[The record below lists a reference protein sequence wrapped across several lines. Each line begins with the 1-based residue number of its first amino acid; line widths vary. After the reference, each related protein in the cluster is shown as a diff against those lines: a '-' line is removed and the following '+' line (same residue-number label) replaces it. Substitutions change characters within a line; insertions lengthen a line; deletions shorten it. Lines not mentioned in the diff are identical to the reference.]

1 MRKLSRLLL
10 LSAAL
15 SATAGAQSLP
25 APAAQPLEFE
35 PQLILTDPNAPPA
48 GGVTTDLVKLEN
60 GLQRAKRNAV
70 ADQALLKR
78 GILAK
83 VEAERSA
90 LKVVMLTSKLSE
102 ARLQAARTAL
112 ESLADASK
120 EAKAAAEQAVQ
131 EAEVTAKT
139 DAEAWHKAQVVAA
152 ELNLWRMQ
160 QLLAWGSGSKAQL
173 ARAKE
178 QLAALQA
185 TAAAGTTA
193 QLDAPLATKAG
204 AGQ

>member
-1 MRKLSRLLL
+1 MRKLARLLL
-10 LSAAL
+10 LSAGLAA
-15 SATAGAQSLP
+15 SAFAQTLP
-25 APAAQPLEFE
+25 APAAKPLEFE

-48 GGVTTDLVKLEN
+48 GGVTTDLAKLEN

-70 ADQALLKR
+70 ADEALYKR

-90 LKVVMLTSKLSE
+90 LKVVTLTSKLSD

-112 ESLADASK
+112 ENLADGSK
-120 EAKAAAEQAVQ
+120 EAKAAAEAAVN
-131 EAEVTAKT
+131 EAEATAKT
-139 DAEAWHKAQVVAA
+139 DAEALHKALITAA

-160 QLLAWGSGSKAQL
+160 QLLSFGGANKAQV
-173 ARAKE
+173 AHAKD

-185 TAAAGTTA
+185 APPGAPTVKVDAA
-193 QLDAPLATKAG
+193 LSKAP
-204 AGQ
+204 Q